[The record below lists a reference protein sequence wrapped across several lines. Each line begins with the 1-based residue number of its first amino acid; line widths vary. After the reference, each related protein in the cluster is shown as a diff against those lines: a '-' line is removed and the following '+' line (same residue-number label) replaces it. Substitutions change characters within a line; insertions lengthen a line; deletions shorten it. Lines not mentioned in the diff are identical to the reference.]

1 MAAPPTITD
10 VVFDF
15 CGVLVDWQ
23 CRAALDGHYPEELVD
38 AIVAPDDPYGFF
50 DYEDR
55 MDGGMLL
62 ADILPVVQADHGK
75 DIADVFA
82 YYIAHYGDALPRMVP
97 GMETLL
103 ADLRAAGLRTW
114 GLTNWSSE
122 TFHFAFERFPVL
134 QGLLED
140 TVVSGVERLHK
151 PDAAIY
157 ELAQARFGLDPGR
170 TLFLDDTAGNVEGAR
185 AVGWHAL
192 RFRDAAQVRADLEH
206 LHVLEGNE
214 ERP

>member
-15 CGVLVDWQ
+15 CGVLIDWQ
-23 CRAALDGHYPEELVD
+23 CRAALDGHYPGELVD

-55 MDGGMLL
+55 MDGGMPL

-75 DIADVFA
+75 DIAEVFA

-103 ADLRAAGLRTW
+103 TDLRAAGTRIW

-157 ELAQARFGLDPGR
+157 ALAQARFDLEPGR
-170 TLFLDDTAGNVEGAR
+170 TLFFDDTVRNVEGAR

-192 RFRDAAQVRADLEH
+192 RFRDAAQARVDLET
-206 LHVLEGNE
+206 LHVLERNE

>member
-1 MAAPPTITD
+1 MAASPTITD

-55 MDGGMLL
+55 MDGGMPL
-62 ADILPVVQADHGK
+62 ADILPVVQAEHGK

-103 ADLRAAGLRTW
+103 TDLQAAGIRTW

-122 TFHFAFERFPVL
+122 TFHFAFDRFPVL

-157 ELAQARFGLDPGR
+157 ELAQARFGLDPSR
-170 TLFLDDTAGNVEGAR
+170 TLFLDDTARNVEGAR
-185 AVGWHAL
+185 SVGWHAL
-192 RFRDAAQVRADLEH
+192 RFRDAAQARADLET
-206 LHVLEGNE
+206 LHVLERNE